1 MTTLP
6 KGFQLV
12 QTGGGCTAWQ
22 RTDAD
27 GSYIC
32 VTDADGAS
40 ADWSVNDVLI
50 CSYDTEGRHARD
62 LNLIDF
68 LAAHGFPV
76 VQQ

>member
-6 KGFQLV
+6 KSFEIIH
-12 QTGGGCTAWQ
+12 TGGGCTAWQ

-32 VTDADGAS
+32 ITDADDAS
-40 ADWSVNDVLI
+40 ADWDVNDVLI
-50 CSYDTEGRHARD
+50 CSYDTEGRHVRD
-62 LNLIDF
+62 LSLAEF
-68 LAAHGFPV
+68 LAANESAV